1 MSYHAH
7 ETAIVDEGAQ
17 INNAHERRVRG
28 IGVYAIAH
36 QGRGGRRQA
45 VQCNRQLVPRQRL
58 GIKKNSDT
66 WAAVLLDEATTVR
79 IIHGLKQ
86 ALSC

>member
-1 MSYHAH
+1 MSS
-7 ETAIVDEGAQ
+7 TPTKPPSSTIV
-17 INNAHERRVRG
+17 RRQTMLMSEECG

-45 VQCNRQLVPRQRL
+45 VQCNGQLVPRQRL

-66 WAAVLLDEATTVR
+66 WAAVLLDEVTTVR